1 MPDSLQ
7 AARHGALWLFF
18 DRPQDAVGDVLMP
31 AHGGVGVGGGHGKGN
46 GHIGHI
52 LVLGG
57 KALAK
62 GIQPPEQLCPLRQQG
77 TGFV

>member
-1 MPDSLQ
+1 MPDSLR

-31 AHGGVGVGGGHGKGN
+31 AHGGVGVGGGHGKGD

-57 KALAK
+57 QSL
-62 GIQPPEQLCPLRQQG
+62 LRAFSRRNSCVHSGSRG
-77 TGFV
+77 TGLV